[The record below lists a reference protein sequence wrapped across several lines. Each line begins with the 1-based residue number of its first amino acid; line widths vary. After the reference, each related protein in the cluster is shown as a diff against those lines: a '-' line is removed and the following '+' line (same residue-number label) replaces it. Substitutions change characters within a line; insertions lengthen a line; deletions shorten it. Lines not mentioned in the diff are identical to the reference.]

1 MYNSH
6 ISKDFTQTGGIILS
20 EVRVR
25 FAPSPTGALHIGGGH
40 TALFNWLWARHNK
53 GKFIL
58 RIEDTDL
65 VRSTKEYEQTIM
77 SGMVWLGLDWDEG
90 PDIGGDFGPY
100 RQSERLDIYRDYA
113 EQLVRDGKAYRDGE
127 AIIFRV
133 EPGQDISF
141 TDIVY
146 GQIDV
151 MSDGLREKDSDKLK
165 DIVIIKSDGM
175 PTYNY
180 AVVIDDHLMHIS
192 HVIRGEDHISN
203 TPKQILLYRALGW
216 EVPEFAHLPMILGR
230 DKKKLSKRHGA
241 TSIYEY
247 RDMGYMPDSMFNFLA
262 LLGWSA
268 GDDREIFTRAEAAEW
283 FELSRVTRK
292 AAVFDF
298 DKLNHINQEHLKR
311 LEPSVRLGMIRPFW
325 VEAGLPV
332 DEVEAKRGV
341 KYLEDALTL
350 MEGRGRTA
358 KEMAEF
364 SDYFVSFEPV
374 KGRWKAE
381 GLDVEKLKEFF
392 VAVFGVEWKAEKME
406 EAARAWIGEHEGAKM
421 KDYAMPLRYALTG
434 MKVSPG
440 IFEVAEHLGREECEA
455 RLKYYGM
462 M

>member
-1 MYNSH
+1 MTEKSD
-6 ISKDFTQTGGIILS
+6 K
-20 EVRVR
+20 VRVR

-40 TALFNWLWARHNK
+40 TALFNWLWARHCG

-65 VRSTKEYEQTIM
+65 ERSTKEYEQTIM

-90 PDIGGDFGPY
+90 PDIGGNYGPY
-100 RQSERLDIYRDYA
+100 RQSDRLDIYRDYA
-113 EQLVRDGKAYRDGE
+113 EKLVNEGKAYKDGS
-127 AIIFRV
+127 AIIFKV

-141 TDIVY
+141 RDIVY

-180 AVVIDDHLMHIS
+180 AVVIDDHLMNIT

-268 GDDREIFTRAEAAEW
+268 GDDKEIFTRPQAAEW

-298 DKLNHINQEHLKR
+298 DKLNHINQEHLKA
-311 LEPSVRLGMIRPFW
+311 LDPLVRLSMVKPFW
-325 VEAGLPV
+325 IEAGLDV
-332 DEVEAKRGV
+332 DSHDD
-341 KYLEDALTL
+341 KYLADSLTL
-350 MEGRGRTA
+350 MAGRGQTA

-374 KGRWKAE
+374 KARWNAE
-381 GLDVEKLKEFF
+381 GIDREKLKPFF
-392 VAVFGVEWKAEKME
+392 ADLFSHEWKAEILE
-406 EAARAWIGEHEGAKM
+406 QAARDWVSSQEGAKM
-421 KDYAMPLRYALTG
+421 KDYAMPLRFALTG

-440 IFEVAEHLGREECEA
+440 VFEVAEILGRDECRK
-455 RLKYYGM
+455 RLEFYGM
-462 M
+462 I

>member
-1 MYNSH
+1 MSNF
-6 ISKDFTQTGGIILS
+6 K

-40 TALFNWLWARHNK
+40 TALFNWLWARHTG

-77 SGMVWLGLDWDEG
+77 DGMKWLGLDWDEG
-90 PDIGGDFGPY
+90 PDKGGDYGPY
-100 RQSERLDIYRDYA
+100 RQSERLEIYKKYA
-113 EQLVRDGKAYRDGE
+113 EQLVNENKAYRDGN
-127 AIIFRV
+127 AIIFKT
-133 EPGQDISF
+133 EPGIDISF
-141 TDIVY
+141 NDLVY
-146 GQIDV
+146 GKVEV
-151 MSDGLREKDSDKLK
+151 MSDGLREKDSEKLK

-180 AVVIDDHLMHIS
+180 AVVIDDHLMQMS

-203 TPKQILLYRALGW
+203 TPKQILIYRALGW

-247 RDMGYMPDSMFNFLA
+247 RDMGYMPDSVFNFLA

-268 GDDREIFTRAEAAEW
+268 GDDKEIFTRSEAAEL
-283 FELSRVTRK
+283 FELSRVARRP
-292 AAVFDF
+292 AVFDF
-298 DKLNHINQEHLKR
+298 DKLNYINQEHLKR
-311 LEPSVRLGMIRPFW
+311 LDPETRLKMIKPFW
-325 VEAGLPV
+325 IEANLPVEA
-332 DEVEAKRGV
+332 VEAERGS
-341 KYLEDALTL
+341 KWLADALTL
-350 MEGRGRTA
+350 MAGRGKTA

-374 KGRWKAE
+374 KARWNADD
-381 GLDVEKLKEFF
+381 LDREKLKEFYKYLF
-392 VAVFGVEWKAEKME
+392 SNSEFKCEILEESARNWVNEHGV
-406 EAARAWIGEHEGAKM
+406 KM

-440 IFEVAEHLGREECEA
+440 IFEVAEHLGREECKK
-455 RLKYYGM
+455 RLEYFGLL
-462 M
+462 

>member
-1 MYNSH
+1 MTEKSDN
-6 ISKDFTQTGGIILS
+6 
-20 EVRVR
+20 VRVR

-40 TALFNWLWARHNK
+40 TALFNWLWARHNN

-90 PDIGGDFGPY
+90 PDIGGNYGPY
-100 RQSERLDIYRDYA
+100 RQSERLDIYREYA
-113 EQLVRDGKAYRDGE
+113 NKLVDEGKAYRDGE

-133 EPGQDISF
+133 EPGHDISF
-141 TDIVY
+141 KDIVY

-165 DIVIIKSDGM
+165 DLVLIKSDGM

-180 AVVIDDHLMHIS
+180 AVVVDDHLMRIT

-203 TPKQILLYRALGW
+203 TPKQILIYRALGW
-216 EVPEFAHLPMILGR
+216 DVPEFAHLPTILGR

-268 GDDREIFTRAEAAEW
+268 GDDKEIFTRPQAAEW

-298 DKLNHINQEHLKR
+298 DKLNYINQEHLKA
-311 LEPSVRLGMIRPFW
+311 LDPFVRLSMVKPFW
-325 VEAGLPV
+325 IEAGLAV
-332 DEVEAKRGV
+332 NEHDD
-341 KYLEDALTL
+341 KYLADALTL
-350 MEGRGRTA
+350 MAGRGRTA

-374 KGRWKAE
+374 KARWDAE
-381 GLDVEKLKEFF
+381 GIDKEKLKPFF
-392 VAVFGVEWKAEKME
+392 AELFSHDWKASELE
-406 EAARAWIGEHEGAKM
+406 QAARDWIGNQEGAKM
-421 KDYAMPLRYALTG
+421 KDYAMPLRFALTG

-440 IFEVAEHLGREECEA
+440 IFEVAELMGRSECEK
-455 RLKYYGM
+455 RLKYYGLM
-462 M
+462 

>member
-1 MYNSH
+1 MDN
-6 ISKDFTQTGGIILS
+6 
-20 EVRVR
+20 VRVR

-40 TALFNWLWARHNK
+40 TALFNWLWARHNH

-65 VRSTKEYEQTIM
+65 VRSTKEYEETIM
-77 SGMVWLGLDWDEG
+77 SGMKWLGLDWDEG
-90 PDIGGDFGPY
+90 PDIGGNFGPY

-113 EQLVRDGKAYRDGE
+113 EQLVREGKAYRDGE

-133 EPGQDISF
+133 EHGQDISF
-141 TDIVY
+141 RDIVY

-151 MSDGLREKDSDKLK
+151 MSDGLKEKDSDNLK

-180 AVVIDDHLMHIS
+180 AVVIDDHLMNIS

-268 GDDREIFTRAEAAEW
+268 GDDKEIFTRNEAAEL

-292 AAVFDF
+292 SAVFDF

-311 LEPSVRLGMIRPFW
+311 LAPSIRLSMVKPFW
-325 VEAGLPV
+325 IEAGLPV
-332 DEVEAKRGV
+332 DAVEASRGT
-341 KYLEDALTL
+341 KYLEDSLTL

-374 KGRWKAE
+374 KARWNADGIDK
-381 GLDVEKLKEFF
+381 EKLRPFF
-392 VAVFGVEWKAEKME
+392 EALFASEWKAEVLE
-406 EAARAWIGEHEGAKM
+406 NTARSWVGSQEGAKM
-421 KDYAMPLRYALTG
+421 KDYAMPLRFALTG

-440 IFEVAEHLGREECEA
+440 VFEVAEHLGRDECMN
-455 RLKYYGM
+455 RLKYYGLL
-462 M
+462 

>member
-1 MYNSH
+1 M
-6 ISKDFTQTGGIILS
+6 S
-20 EVRVR
+20 EKNDNVRVR

-40 TALFNWLWARHNK
+40 TALFNWLWARHNN

-65 VRSTKEYEQTIM
+65 VRSTKEYEETIM
-77 SGMVWLGLDWDEG
+77 SGMKWLGLDWDEG
-90 PDIGGDFGPY
+90 PDIGGNYGPY
-100 RQSERLDIYRDYA
+100 RQSERLDIYREYA
-113 EQLVRDGKAYRDGE
+113 NKLVDEGKAYKDGE
-127 AIIFRV
+127 AIIFKV

-141 TDIVY
+141 NDMVY

-151 MSDGLREKDSDKLK
+151 MSDGLKEKDSDKLK

-180 AVVIDDHLMHIS
+180 AVVIDDHSMKIT

-203 TPKQILLYRALGW
+203 TPKQILIYRALGW
-216 EVPEFAHLPMILGR
+216 EVPTFAHLPMILGR

-268 GDDREIFTRAEAAEW
+268 GDDKEIFTRSQAAEW
-283 FELSRVTRK
+283 FELSRVTKK

-298 DKLNHINQEHLKR
+298 DKLNYINQEHLKA
-311 LEPSVRLGMIRPFW
+311 LDPMVRLSMVKPFW
-325 VEAGLPV
+325 IEAGL
-332 DEVEAKRGV
+332 EVEKHDD
-341 KYLEDALTL
+341 KYLADALTL
-350 MEGRGRTA
+350 MAGRGRTA

-374 KGRWKAE
+374 KARWTPDGLDKAKLNEFFNALFASNDWKAE
-381 GLDVEKLKEFF
+381 AL
-392 VAVFGVEWKAEKME
+392 E
-406 EAARAWIGEHEGAKM
+406 EIARNFIASHEGAKM

-440 IFEVAEHLGREECEA
+440 IFEVAELMGKDECEK
-455 RLKYYGM
+455 RVKFYFG
-462 M
+462 

>member
-1 MYNSH
+1 M
-6 ISKDFTQTGGIILS
+6 S
-20 EVRVR
+20 EKSDSVRVR

-40 TALFNWLWARHNK
+40 TALFNWLWARHNN

-65 VRSTKEYEQTIM
+65 VRSTKEYEETIM
-77 SGMVWLGLDWDEG
+77 SGMKWLGLDWDEG
-90 PDIGGDFGPY
+90 PDIGGACGPY
-100 RQSERLDIYRDYA
+100 RQSERLNIYREYA
-113 EQLVRDGKAYRDGE
+113 EKLVSEGKAYRDGE
-127 AIIFRV
+127 AIIFKV

-141 TDIVY
+141 KDIVY

-151 MSDGLREKDSDKLK
+151 MSDGLREKDTDKLK

-180 AVVIDDHLMHIS
+180 AVVIDDHLMNIT

-203 TPKQILLYRALGW
+203 TPKQILIYRALGW
-216 EVPEFAHLPMILGR
+216 NVPEFAHLPMILGR

-268 GDDREIFTRAEAAEW
+268 GDDKEIFTRSEAAEL

-298 DKLNHINQEHLKR
+298 DKLNYINQEHLKA
-311 LEPSVRLGMIRPFW
+311 LDPTVRLSMVKPFW
-325 VEAGLPV
+325 IEAGLPV
-332 DEVEAKRGV
+332 SEHDD
-341 KYLEDALTL
+341 KYLADALTL
-350 MEGRGRTA
+350 MAGRGRTA
-358 KEMAEF
+358 KEMSEF

-374 KGRWKAE
+374 KARYTPE
-381 GLDVEKLKEFF
+381 GLDTASLKEFF
-392 VAVFGVEWKAEKME
+392 AALFESPEWKAEALE
-406 EAARAWIGEHEGAKM
+406 NIARSWVGSREGAKM
-421 KDYAMPLRYALTG
+421 KDFAMPLRYALTG

-440 IFEVAEHLGREECEA
+440 IFEVAELLGRDECEK
-455 RLKYYGM
+455 RIKYYFG
-462 M
+462 

>member
-1 MYNSH
+1 M
-6 ISKDFTQTGGIILS
+6 S
-20 EVRVR
+20 EKNDSVRVR

-40 TALFNWLWARHNK
+40 TALFNWLWARRNN

-65 VRSTKEYEQTIM
+65 VRSTKEYEETIM
-77 SGMVWLGLDWDEG
+77 SGMKWLGLEWDEG
-90 PDIGGDFGPY
+90 PDIGGDYGPY
-100 RQSERLDIYRDYA
+100 RQSERLDIYREYA
-113 EQLVRDGKAYRDGE
+113 NKLVDEGKAYKDGE
-127 AIIFRV
+127 AIIFKV

-141 TDIVY
+141 NDVVY
-146 GQIDV
+146 GQINV
-151 MSDGLREKDSDKLK
+151 MSDGLKEQNSDKLK

-180 AVVIDDHLMHIS
+180 AVVIDDHLMKMT

-203 TPKQILLYRALGW
+203 TPKQILIYRALGW
-216 EVPEFAHLPMILGR
+216 EVPTFAHLPMILGR

-268 GDDREIFTRAEAAEW
+268 GDDKEIFTRSQAAEW
-283 FELSRVTRK
+283 FELSRVTKK

-298 DKLNHINQEHLKR
+298 DKLNYINQEHLKA
-311 LEPSVRLGMIRPFW
+311 LDPAVRLSMIKPFW

-332 DEVEAKRGV
+332 SDHDD

-350 MEGRGRTA
+350 MAGRGRTA

-374 KGRWKAE
+374 KARWTPE
-381 GLDVEKLKEFF
+381 GLDKEKLNEFF
-392 VAVFGVEWKAEKME
+392 NALFASPEWKAEALE
-406 EAARAWIGEHEGAKM
+406 EIARNFITSHEGAKM
-421 KDYAMPLRYALTG
+421 KDYAMPLRFALTG

-440 IFEVAEHLGREECEA
+440 IFEVAELMGKDECEK
-455 RLKYYGM
+455 RVKFYFG
-462 M
+462 

>member
-1 MYNSH
+1 M
-6 ISKDFTQTGGIILS
+6 S
-20 EVRVR
+20 EKSDSVRVR

-40 TALFNWLWARHNK
+40 TALFNWLWARHNN

-65 VRSTKEYEQTIM
+65 VRSTKEYEETIM
-77 SGMVWLGLDWDEG
+77 SGMKWLGLDWDEG
-90 PDIGGDFGPY
+90 PDIGGACGPY
-100 RQSERLDIYRDYA
+100 RQSERLDIYREYA
-113 EQLVRDGKAYRDGE
+113 EKLVSEGKAYRDGE
-127 AIIFRV
+127 AIIFKV

-141 TDIVY
+141 KDIVY

-151 MSDGLREKDSDKLK
+151 MSDGLREKDTDKLK

-180 AVVIDDHLMHIS
+180 AVVIDDHLMNIT

-203 TPKQILLYRALGW
+203 TPKQILIYRALGW
-216 EVPEFAHLPMILGR
+216 NVPEFAHLPMILGR

-268 GDDREIFTRAEAAEW
+268 GDDKEIFTRSEAAEL

-298 DKLNHINQEHLKR
+298 DKLNYINQEHLKA
-311 LEPSVRLGMIRPFW
+311 LDPTVRLSMVKPFW
-325 VEAGLPV
+325 IEAGLPV
-332 DEVEAKRGV
+332 AEHDD
-341 KYLEDALTL
+341 KYLADALTL
-350 MEGRGRTA
+350 MAGRGRTA
-358 KEMAEF
+358 KEMSEF

-374 KGRWKAE
+374 KARYTPE
-381 GLDVEKLKEFF
+381 GLDTASLKEFF
-392 VAVFGVEWKAEKME
+392 AALFESPEWKAEALE
-406 EAARAWIGEHEGAKM
+406 NIARSWVGSREGAKM
-421 KDYAMPLRYALTG
+421 KDFAMPLRYALTG

-440 IFEVAEHLGREECEA
+440 IFEVAELLGRDECEK
-455 RLKYYGM
+455 RIKYYFG
-462 M
+462 

>member
-1 MYNSH
+1 MSN
-6 ISKDFTQTGGIILS
+6 DN
-20 EVRVR
+20 VRVR

-40 TALFNWLWARHNK
+40 TALFNWLWARHNN

-90 PDIGGDFGPY
+90 PDIGGECGPY
-100 RQSERLDIYRDYA
+100 RQSERLDIYREYA
-113 EQLVRDGKAYRDGE
+113 EKLVNEGKAYRDGE

-133 EPGQDISF
+133 EPGQNISF
-141 TDIVY
+141 RDIVY

-180 AVVIDDHLMHIS
+180 AVVVDDHLMKIS

-216 EVPEFAHLPMILGR
+216 EVPEFAHLPMILGK

-268 GDDREIFTRAEAAEW
+268 GDDKEIFTRSEAAEL

-298 DKLNHINQEHLKR
+298 DKLNYINQEHLKA
-311 LEPSVRLGMIRPFW
+311 LDPMIRLSMVKPFW
-325 VEAGLPV
+325 IEAGLPV
-332 DEVEAKRGV
+332 SEVEESRGE
-341 KYLEDALTL
+341 KYLADSLTL
-350 MEGRGRTA
+350 MAGRGRTA
-358 KEMAEF
+358 KEMADF

-374 KGRWKAE
+374 KSRWNSDDLDKA
-381 GLDVEKLKEFF
+381 KLKEFYSALF
-392 VAVFGVEWKAEKME
+392 ESDEWKAVKLE
-406 EAARAWIGEHEGAKM
+406 EIARSWINAHEGAKM
-421 KDYAMPLRYALTG
+421 KDYAMPLRFALTG

-440 IFEVAEHLGREECEA
+440 IFEVAEHLGIDECRK
-455 RLKYYGM
+455 RLEYFDLM
-462 M
+462 

>member
-1 MYNSH
+1 M
-6 ISKDFTQTGGIILS
+6 S
-20 EVRVR
+20 EKSDSVRVR

-40 TALFNWLWARHNK
+40 TALFNWLWARHNN

-65 VRSTKEYEQTIM
+65 VRSTKEYEETIM
-77 SGMVWLGLDWDEG
+77 SGMKWLGLDWDEG
-90 PDIGGDFGPY
+90 PDIGGACGPY
-100 RQSERLDIYRDYA
+100 RQSERLNIYREYA
-113 EQLVRDGKAYRDGE
+113 EKLVSEGKAYRDGE
-127 AIIFRV
+127 AIIFKV

-141 TDIVY
+141 KDIVY

-151 MSDGLREKDSDKLK
+151 MSDGLREKDTDKLK

-180 AVVIDDHLMHIS
+180 AVVIDDHLMNIT

-203 TPKQILLYRALGW
+203 TPKQILIYRALGW
-216 EVPEFAHLPMILGR
+216 NVPEFAHLPMILGR

-268 GDDREIFTRAEAAEW
+268 GDDKEIFTRSEAAEL

-298 DKLNHINQEHLKR
+298 DKLNYINQEHLKA
-311 LEPSVRLGMIRPFW
+311 LDPTVRLSMVKPFW
-325 VEAGLPV
+325 IEAGLPV
-332 DEVEAKRGV
+332 AEHDD
-341 KYLEDALTL
+341 KYLADALTL
-350 MEGRGRTA
+350 MAGRGRTA
-358 KEMAEF
+358 KEMSEF

-374 KGRWKAE
+374 KARYTPE
-381 GLDVEKLKEFF
+381 GLDTASLKEFF
-392 VAVFGVEWKAEKME
+392 AALFESPEWKAEALE
-406 EAARAWIGEHEGAKM
+406 NIARSWVGSREGAKM
-421 KDYAMPLRYALTG
+421 KDFAMPLRYALTG

-440 IFEVAEHLGREECEA
+440 IFEVAELLGRDECEK
-455 RLKYYGM
+455 RIKYYFG
-462 M
+462 

>member
-1 MYNSH
+1 MSDKTDT
-6 ISKDFTQTGGIILS
+6 I
-20 EVRVR
+20 RVR

-40 TALFNWLWARHNK
+40 TALFNWLWARHNN

-77 SGMVWLGLDWDEG
+77 SGMQWLGLDWDEG
-90 PDIGGDFGPY
+90 PDTGGNYGPY
-100 RQSERLDIYRDYA
+100 RQSERLEIYRDYA
-113 EQLVRDGKAYRDGE
+113 EKLVSMGKAYHDGN

-133 EPGQDISF
+133 EPGQNISF
-141 TDIVY
+141 RDIVY

-180 AVVIDDHLMHIS
+180 AVVIDDHLMKIS

-203 TPKQILLYRALGW
+203 TPKQILLYRALDW

-268 GDDREIFTRAEAAEW
+268 GDDKEIFSRNEAAEL

-298 DKLNHINQEHLKR
+298 DKLNYINQEHLKI
-311 LEPSVRLGMIRPFW
+311 LDPYVRLSMIKPFW

-332 DEVEAKRGV
+332 AEVESTRGE
-341 KYLEDALTL
+341 KYLADALTL
-350 MEGRGRTA
+350 MAGRGRTA

-374 KGRWKAE
+374 KARWNSDAIDKDKMKDFTHAIFANPDWKAE
-381 GLDVEKLKEFF
+381 DLENTARD
-392 VAVFGVEWKAEKME
+392 W
-406 EAARAWIGEHEGAKM
+406 AASHEGVKM
-421 KDYAMPLRYALTG
+421 KDYAMPFRFALTG

-440 IFEVAEHLGREECEA
+440 IFEVAELLGRDECER
-455 RLKYYGM
+455 RLKFYDM
-462 M
+462 L

>member
-1 MYNSH
+1 MANNN
-6 ISKDFTQTGGIILS
+6 
-20 EVRVR
+20 VRVR

-40 TALFNWLWARHNK
+40 TALFNWLWARHND

-100 RQSERLDIYRDYA
+100 RQSERLEIYRDYA
-113 EQLVRDGKAYRDGE
+113 EQLVSEGKAYRDGE

-141 TDIVY
+141 RDIVY

-180 AVVIDDHLMHIS
+180 AVVVDDHLMRIS

-203 TPKQILLYRALGW
+203 TPKQILIYRALGW

-268 GDDREIFTRAEAAEW
+268 GDDKEIFTRSEAAEW

-311 LEPSVRLGMIRPFW
+311 LAPDVRLGMVRPFW

-332 DEVEAKRGV
+332 DDVAAKRGE

-358 KEMAEF
+358 KEMSEF

-374 KGRWKAE
+374 KNRWNADE
-381 GLDVEKLKEFF
+381 LDKEKLRPFF
-392 VAVFGVEWKAEKME
+392 ETVFASEWKAEKME
-406 EAARAWIGEHEGAKM
+406 EAARSWVAAHEGAKM
-421 KDYAMPLRYALTG
+421 KDYAMPLRFALTG

-440 IFEVAEHLGREECEA
+440 IFEVAELLGRDECEA
-455 RLKYYGM
+455 RLRYFGLL
-462 M
+462 